1 MNKIKGNKTFDILPN
16 VIGYLLVKFEGG
28 VVDVFR
34 FRRNRRKTVG
44 RLINGVVPASLVMVF
59 ACVERL

>member
-1 MNKIKGNKTFDILPN
+1 MCLEEEK
-16 VIGYLLVKFEGG
+16 
-28 VVDVFR
+28 
-34 FRRNRRKTVG
+34 NRIKTVG